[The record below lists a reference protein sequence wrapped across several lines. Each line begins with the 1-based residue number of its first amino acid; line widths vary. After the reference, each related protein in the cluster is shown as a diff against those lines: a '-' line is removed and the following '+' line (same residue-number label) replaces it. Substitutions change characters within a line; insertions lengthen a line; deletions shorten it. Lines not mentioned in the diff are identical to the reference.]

1 MDPLHQPL
9 VFLKDILHPKK
20 LRGVFIQRRRLEW
33 INRQEVIVFILL
45 LVAIVFF
52 SLSTNTFLTA
62 NNLQNVSRNF
72 AWITIPAFGE
82 SLVIIIGGIDLSVG
96 AVMALSGLITALAL
110 RFGLPIPLALVA
122 GLLAGSAVGWI
133 NGTLVGRVRFPPFIV
148 TLGTASIVRGIIF
161 GLAEGWPIRDLPSI
175 FRYLGQA
182 DVHLGPLAIPVP
194 LIITILLAIL
204 VYVIL
209 SRTVLGRYIYSLGD
223 NEQAL
228 IVTGVGLPRLKTI
241 VYTLCGAL
249 TAVGGI
255 LMTAR
260 LGVAAPT
267 AATGYELNIIAA
279 VIIGGTSLFGGEGS
293 ALGVLLGAA
302 FMQILL
308 NGLVL
313 LGLPAYWQSAALGS
327 MIFLGLLLDLWRQ
340 NRTAS

>member
-1 MDPLHQPL
+1 M
-9 VFLKDILHPKK
+9 
-20 LRGVFIQRRRLEW
+20 
-33 INRQEVIVFILL
+33 LL
-45 LVAIVFF
+45 LAAIVFF

-82 SLVIIIGGIDLSVG
+82 SLVIIVGGIDLSVG

-110 RFGLPIPLALVA
+110 RFGLPIPLALVL
-122 GLLAGSAVGWI
+122 GLLSGGIVGWI
-133 NGTLVGRVRFPPFIV
+133 N
-148 TLGTASIVRGIIF
+148 GIIF
-161 GLAEGWPIRDLPSI
+161 GLAEGWPIRDLPSD
-175 FRYLGQA
+175 FRFLGQA
-182 DVHLGPLAIPVP
+182 NVYVGPLAIPVP
-194 LIITILLAIL
+194 LLITIILAVL
-204 VYVIL
+204 VYIIL
-209 SRTVLGRYIYSLGD
+209 SKTVLGRYIFSLGD

-228 IVTGVGLPRLKTI
+228 IVTGVGLPGLKTI

-302 FMQILL
+302 FMQIFL

-340 NRTAS
+340 NRTAT

>member
-1 MDPLHQPL
+1 MMRSSI
-9 VFLKDILHPKK
+9 K
-20 LRGVFIQRRRLEW
+20 RRW
-33 INRQEVIVFILL
+33 FAWSNRQEVFVFILL
-45 LVAIVFF
+45 LVAVIFL
-52 SLSTNTFLTA
+52 SLSTDTFLTT

-110 RFGLPIPLALVA
+110 RFGLPIPLALFA
-122 GLLAGSAVGWI
+122 GLLAGSAVGWV

-161 GLAEGWPIRDLPSI
+161 GLAEGWPIRDLPSN
-175 FRYLGQA
+175 FRYFGQA

-194 LIITILLAIL
+194 VIITILLAIL
-204 VYVIL
+204 VYIFL
-209 SRTVLGRYIYSLGD
+209 NKTILGRYIYTLGD

-228 IVTGVGLPRLKTI
+228 IVTGVGLPKLKMI
-241 VYTLCGAL
+241 VFTLCGTL

-267 AATGYELNIIAA
+267 AATGYELDIIAA

-293 ALGVLLGAA
+293 TLGVLLGAA
-302 FMQILL
+302 FMQVLR
-308 NGLVL
+308 NGMVL
-313 LGLPAYWQSAALGS
+313 LGVPAYWQSAALGS
-327 MIFLGLLLDLWRQ
+327 MIFIALLLDLWRQ
-340 NRTAS
+340 NRTAK

>member
-1 MDPLHQPL
+1 MMHA
-9 VFLKDILHPKK
+9 FTKRK
-20 LRGVFIQRRRLEW
+20 RFEW

-45 LVAIVFF
+45 LAAIVFF

-110 RFGLPIPLALVA
+110 RFGLPIPLALLA

-133 NGTLVGRVRFPPFIV
+133 NGTLVGRVHFPAFIV

-161 GLAEGWPIRDLPSI
+161 GLAEGWPIRDLPAS

-182 DVHLGPLAIPVP
+182 DVHVGPLAVPVP

-204 VYVIL
+204 VYIIL
-209 SRTVLGRYIYSLGD
+209 SKTVLGRYINSLGD

-228 IVTGVGLPRLKTI
+228 IVTGVRLPGLKTI
-241 VYTLCGAL
+241 VYTICGAL
-249 TAVGGI
+249 TAIGGI

-340 NRTAS
+340 NRAST

>member
-1 MDPLHQPL
+1 MIRAS
-9 VFLKDILHPKK
+9 LK
-20 LRGVFIQRRRLEW
+20 RRWFEW
-33 INRQEVIVFILL
+33 SNRQEVFVFILL
-45 LVAIVFF
+45 LVAIIFL
-52 SLSTNTFLTA
+52 SLSTDTFLTT

-82 SLVIIIGGIDLSVG
+82 SLVIIISGIDLSVG

-110 RFGLPIPLALVA
+110 RFGLPIPLALLA
-122 GLLAGSAVGWI
+122 GLLSGSVVGWI

-161 GLAEGWPIRDLPSI
+161 GLAEGWPIRDLPSN

-182 DVHLGPLAIPVP
+182 DIHLGPLGIPVP
-194 LIITILLAIL
+194 VVITIFLAIL
-204 VYVIL
+204 VIIIL
-209 SRTVLGRYIYSLGD
+209 NKTVLGRYIYTLGD

-228 IVTGVGLPRLKTI
+228 IVSGIGLPRLKTV
-241 VYTLCGAL
+241 VYTLCGTL

-267 AATGYELNIIAA
+267 AATGYELDIIAA
-279 VIIGGTSLFGGEGS
+279 VIIGGTSLFGGVGS
-293 ALGVLLGAA
+293 IFGVLLGAA
-302 FMQILL
+302 FMQVLR

-313 LGLPAYWQSAALGS
+313 LGLPTYWQSAALGS
-327 MIFLGLLLDLWRQ
+327 MILLALLLDLWRQ
-340 NRTAS
+340 NRKAL

>member
-1 MDPLHQPL
+1 
-9 VFLKDILHPKK
+9 
-20 LRGVFIQRRRLEW
+20 
-33 INRQEVIVFILL
+33 
-45 LVAIVFF
+45 
-52 SLSTNTFLTA
+52 
-62 NNLQNVSRNF
+62 
-72 AWITIPAFGE
+72 
-82 SLVIIIGGIDLSVG
+82 
-96 AVMALSGLITALAL
+96 LITALAL
-110 RFGLPIPLALVA
+110 RFGLPIPLALIA
-122 GLLAGSAVGWI
+122 GLLAGGAVGWI

-148 TLGTASIVRGIIF
+148 TLGTASIFRGIIF
-161 GLAEGWPIRDLPSI
+161 GLAQGWPITDLPAN

-182 DVHLGPLAIPVP
+182 DVYVGPLAIPVP

-204 VYVIL
+204 VYIIL
-209 SRTVLGRYIYSLGD
+209 SKTVLGRYIYSLGD

-228 IVTGVGLPRLKTI
+228 IVTGVGLPSLKTI

-279 VIIGGTSLFGGEGS
+279 AIIGGTSLFGGEGS
-293 ALGVLLGAA
+293 TLGVLLGAA

-313 LGLPAYWQSAALGS
+313 LGLPTYWQSAALGS

-340 NRTAS
+340 NRNPS